1 MSCRAAVGLL
11 AVASALLAALAVSY
25 YLAYGELER
34 RYNSLMLDYDTL
46 RQAHESLAHDYA
58 ELRRAYMSLAGERD
72 RLEGELRELLRNYE
86 DLKGE
91 YSALMRDYEDL
102 ESKYSAL
109 MYNYSAL
116 ARRYGALLD
125 AAIKM
130 NVTLARARG
139 LLDSYTHL
147 EDALP
152 RVLSDDE
159 IDATTPALIEAGV
172 SPGDFWASVGAVYRW
187 IRQNVKYA
195 SDVEMP
201 YFCNIYRVLI
211 GDSWFLYNASL
222 CTVKQYYQAPS
233 LTLRIRHGDCDDQ
246 AVLAYAM
253 LKYYMRR
260 VHGREYA
267 LYIMYVHMHNGSAH
281 LAVVLPVAGGLLT
294 IVDPAGSY
302 LTSDEYGR
310 ITARPALEELER
322 YSKHW
327 PSFGGVQRIELWE
340 VQRGRAQ
347 KVASGTIEE
356 IARFL
361 TSWA

>member
-1 MSCRAAVGLL
+1 MGLL
-11 AVASALLAALAVSY
+11 AVTSALLAALAVSY

-34 RYNSLMLDYDTL
+34 RYNSLILDYDTL

-58 ELRRAYMSLAGERD
+58 ELRRAYTSLAGERD
-72 RLEGELRELLRNYE
+72 RLEGELRELRHNYE

-91 YSALMRDYEDL
+91 YSALMRDYENL
-102 ESKYSAL
+102 KSKYSAL

-116 ARRYGALLD
+116 LD

-130 NVTLARARG
+130 NATLARVRG
-139 LLDSYTHL
+139 LLDSYTRL

-152 RVLSDDE
+152 RVLNDDE
-159 IDATTPALIEAGV
+159 IDATAPALIEAGV
-172 SPGDFWASVGAVYRW
+172 PPGDFWASVEAVYEW
-187 IRQNVKYA
+187 IRKNVKYA

-222 CTVKQYYQAPS
+222 CAVKQYYQAPS
-233 LTLRIRHGDCDDQ
+233 LTLRIRQGDCEDQ

-267 LYIMYVHMHNGSAH
+267 LYIMYVHMHNGSGH
-281 LAVVLPVAGGLLT
+281 LAIVLPVTGGLLT

-310 ITARPALEELER
+310 ITARPALEELKR
-322 YSKHW
+322 YSRHW
-327 PSFGGVQRIELWE
+327 SSFGGVQRIELWE
-340 VQRGRAQ
+340 VQRGRARE
-347 KVASGTIEE
+347 VASGTIEE